1 MSVELPPTSQGTC
14 FISLLWLWNLARV
27 VEIEL
32 LLNPG
37 CVWSKQLCCSISF
50 CRRAWAILSLWR
62 ACCWT
67 SRMEMQLAFLQ
78 RKNKNLAHLPFKYER
93 VKVLVAQSCPTL
105 CYHMDCNPP
114 GSSVHGI
121 SQARILE
128 WVAIPFSRGSS
139 WVRDQTWVSR
149 IVGRFFRIWNHQE
162 RVIKS
167 KAIYFHLLCPS
178 TWFTPDILLPVNS
191 TFFFKMKLSSS

>member
-1 MSVELPPTSQGTC
+1 MSCPLCKSGNRFMLRRPETGSTHNCTIRFKTELCPKS
-14 FISLLWLWNLARV
+14 
-27 VEIEL
+27 EIEI
-32 LLNPG
+32 P
-37 CVWSKQLCCSISF
+37 
-50 CRRAWAILSLWR
+50 
-62 ACCWT
+62 
-67 SRMEMQLAFLQ
+67 AF
-78 RKNKNLAHLPFKYER
+78 FS
-93 VKVLVAQSCPTL
+93 VSVLVAQLCPTHCDPMGWGL
-105 CYHMDCNPP
+105 P
-114 GSSVHGI
+114 GSSIHGI
-121 SQARILE
+121 FQARILE

-149 IVGRFFRIWNHQE
+149 IAGRFFRIWNHQE